1 MQLSLSDILR
11 YTNAASLDRYS
22 HWQYVLGFYILIENS
37 LYLLAD
43 LKLFDRSIGLIFFI
57 HFIRSFM
64 ILISIVQIVTYS
76 VKISSHKP
84 SILKL
89 FKIIC
94 PMYVFLSWNSVIH
107 LYKFN
112 ENWIFKLGEIKIP
125 GMVLFNRK

>member
-1 MQLSLSDILR
+1 M
-11 YTNAASLDRYS
+11 
-22 HWQYVLGFYILIENS
+22 LGFYISKENS
-37 LYLLAD
+37 LYLLAV

-89 FKIIC
+89 LEIIC
-94 PMYVFLSWNSVIH
+94 PQCVPLLEQCNTFIQCTNLM
-107 LYKFN
+107 
-112 ENWIFKLGEIKIP
+112 KI
-125 GMVLFNRK
+125 GSSN